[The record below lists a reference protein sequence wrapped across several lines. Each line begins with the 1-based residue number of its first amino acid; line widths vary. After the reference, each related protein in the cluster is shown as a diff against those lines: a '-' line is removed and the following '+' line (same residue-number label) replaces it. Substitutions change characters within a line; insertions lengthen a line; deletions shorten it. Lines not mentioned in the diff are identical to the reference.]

1 MLKLKRSCL
10 AIAAAVLMTMLAG
23 CGNNTEGI
31 SGTSSTT
38 QSTDL
43 SAPASNSSTAESST
57 SSLTESSSDTSSVA
71 EPVEEPQPEKI
82 PLTDE
87 ELDEI
92 FIGSVTMQFFKPYE
106 KANKEFDLTVSID
119 NVEMLDYI
127 LTKLIGIV
135 ENGEFDDYERI
146 SDPEWLMDTEYYY
159 FKLETAEKLIQKY
172 FLPTFMISSIDYTKS
187 EFWDPENNWFKPWR
201 IIDGFMGARGLEYYY
216 LNESGYKAGD
226 YYYVS
231 LVPLAD
237 YPNAEMAFGDGLSLK
252 YPEMS
257 YISSDYF
264 DIPRVRLK
272 LKKFIRYS
280 SLGDTMETYVCVGFA
295 PVDERPDWLKF
306 AAKLFKDNDLENAS
320 MIGQPPIED
329 EFYNMPAVR
338 TAGVIN
344 TPFGKRMYVYE
355 KNYRE
360 GMLEFH
366 FEHTITTFGTRG
378 QNDKVIFSV
387 STYAN
392 TGTDGVP
399 NVMASNVHTST
410 FTCDDLFSGNK
421 YVREL
426 RDGERTTC
434 DDNLENVSTELIHN
448 EKWTMNDK
456 EISETEFTSAEP
468 VSYFLKNFK
477 GDGTYEPYTFY
488 TLYSCKVK
496 DCITLADYYEMCRVI
511 TE

>member
-1 MLKLKRSCL
+1 MKKLC
-10 AIAAAVLMTMLAG
+10 IAAILAAAMLLTA
-23 CGNNTEGI
+23 CGKDSENI

-71 EPVEEPQPEKI
+71 EPVEEPQQPEKI

-127 LTKLIGIV
+127 LTKFAGIV
-135 ENGEFDDYERI
+135 EADDYELI
-146 SDPEWLMDTEYYY
+146 SDPEWPEDIEYYF
-159 FKLETAEKLIQKY
+159 FKPETLEKAIQKHL
-172 FLPTFMISSIDYTKS
+172 LPTFKIGSVDYTKS
-187 EFWDPENNWFKPWR
+187 KYWDPENNWFKPWR
-201 IIDGFMGARGLEYYY
+201 IIDGFMGARGSEYFY

-237 YPNAEMAFGDGLSLK
+237 YPNAENAFVDGLSLK

-272 LKKFIRYS
+272 LKKFIINNAF
-280 SLGDTMETYVCVGFA
+280 GEPWETYMCVSFA

-306 AAKLFKDNDLENAS
+306 AAKFFKDNDLENVE
-320 MIGQPPIED
+320 MIGQPPTMD
-329 EFYNMPAVR
+329 EFYNTPAVR
-338 TAGVIN
+338 TAGVLD
-344 TPFGKRMYVYE
+344 TPFGKRMYLYE

-360 GMLEFH
+360 GMTKFDYAH
-366 FEHTITTFGTRG
+366 DITTFGTRG

-496 DCITLADYYEMCRVI
+496 DCITLADYYEMCRVL
-511 TE
+511 TD